1 MCKQEWP
8 DFCGTCKSNS
18 PLLSSHAQEVRKVKK
33 KKKSQKELVVGIG
46 KLFAIF
52 ENLSV
57 IRNLLF
63 LFFMVKYKFIIS

>member
-1 MCKQEWP
+1 M
-8 DFCGTCKSNS
+8 G
-18 PLLSSHAQEVRKVKK
+18 HANLTHHFFLHMHKTYEKFK